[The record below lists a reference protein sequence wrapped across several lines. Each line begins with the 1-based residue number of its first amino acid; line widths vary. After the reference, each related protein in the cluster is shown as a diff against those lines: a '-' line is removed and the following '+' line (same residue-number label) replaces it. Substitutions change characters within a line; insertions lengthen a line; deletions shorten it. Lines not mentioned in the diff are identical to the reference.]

1 MDSINETKK
10 ECSTMAPTF
19 PLARF
24 CYLGFYRVYYPFG
37 NIPAEDLLENCVD
50 ILQPS
55 VLVLGCGDLRSCFYT
70 LWKNFDSSISTA
82 PRKFDGAFFTL
93 NDYSAAILARNIVFL
108 HLCLQLPDD
117 CAEKKNWLCA
127 MWAIWYCHELYPHHL
142 VILDA
147 SLKTL
152 LTFSESTERWCRE
165 DNPLHQLVRFT
176 SSVSLSEVADVWKM
190 WLNKGVSIVSV
201 RNMHESRNRLQSQ
214 SINDI
219 SEYCTNLSKTHT
231 RVHGDEDEE
240 LARKGAAR
248 ASEVRSYLEV
258 GSCYAEHVVDLD
270 LPKKSK
276 SKVNPTMYERQDG
289 EYTCYYGL
297 IPFECYYNT
306 IEVSPHFMKSNGVA
320 IPYDVIVPSASFK
333 SKPFLANSFQ
343 QFSMWIQS
351 SSRVLKDKEITIS
364 FTFDSQD
371 AITFCQQQI
380 QHNWKQFSHS
390 LTEEDRCTLYK
401 YDIITTSNLMDH
413 ISPSN
418 LILACV
424 PLLEDSGLLTT
435 TSMCC
440 KNCTNTGEEL
450 LNLCF
455 GFDSQLFPV
464 ILGVRC
470 ISHEGSDC
478 SNSIMINPSPPDM
491 SHMLQCLPHVR
502 TFAWVK
508 VSNAQKLVSSQ
519 LPCVE
524 DGNITEALVNLVGS
538 CTYALLN
545 NGPGMSK
552 TIFSHNGIETAMGIL
567 DQFICL
573 AGKAT
578 AGYSF
583 WEPLC
588 TALKR
593 VVTPFLHCLQT
604 QLLLHDIHAHLTI
617 SEENCPVCQ
626 KEPLAS
632 TLGFFGAK
640 INKEVIFGNHFFV
653 AFLHQ
658 NSFEDS
664 TFLQNEALEGRDV
677 HVFDCFDAIS
687 STDILQLKF
696 FAPLMFVQKAY
707 RVTIAMVHRTK
718 LLNHLTT
725 VVSAELKDIQ
735 TPWTQY
741 AFCPIEKPSQPDS
754 IVFGTVTSH
763 ICDGYK
769 SETEM
774 CLSEAT
780 LEALSTARLN
790 KDRISSREIRLYC
803 NSLSFQ
809 LNFSYPINY
818 DSLKIKLS
826 KSKGFLTVSCQR
838 QRYSLEEERPCFI
851 VSPDHH
857 LSIVPAS
864 LNMQVMLSQSYM
876 QMTREESHLLEI
888 SSHPTQLSSV
898 LMVKGFLQTFFE
910 CAMSNSFFSIYIPF
924 PKNIHC
930 LIVVNEILFDYQH
943 KTPAIDLAF
952 CFVDDFDRLDIMNKW
967 ESVSHSSKVRSLPL
981 IQGGLEFLKKVL
993 AYFSQRTNGTLLS
1006 AGNTSKYAILQKF
1019 QLNHAFTRCV
1029 LYLLLCDPD
1038 VKLYASGDPKGST
1051 TADILPKIGG
1061 VCCACC
1067 NKLTFTAKKCG
1078 RCVQVNYCSKRCQI
1092 KHWKSHKSRC
1102 IQAAKH
1108 QCTFCKERLVSS
1120 RKNTNCTCVGIQYC
1134 SMDCQSKHWPEHLKT
1149 CEGVKAAKDDQK
1161 SAKPECSFC
1170 HQSHSCMKKCTR
1182 CGQVQYCDRD
1192 CQRNHWPEHKK
1203 VCIES
1208 QTTSGKLP
1216 TPCSYCNKSP
1226 LHLRKCTWCGKV
1238 QYCNRDCQAKDW
1250 PEHKKVCTDAMKLQ
1264 SCDTSKH
1271 TSVDHLLKCAFCKK
1285 LSDNL
1290 KNCSRC
1296 GKVQYCD
1303 RDCQTRHWPK
1313 HKKVCTDTM
1322 KLQSCDTSK
1331 NTSVDHLLK
1340 CAFCKK
1346 LSDNLKNCS
1355 RCGRVQY
1362 CNRDC
1367 QAKDWPEH
1375 KKVCTD
1381 AMKLQSCISMQ
1392 ASGDPLLKCVFCKK
1406 LSDNLKNCSRCGKVQ
1421 YCDQDCQ
1428 MRHWPEH
1435 KKVCVESVSITSNEF
1450 SQIKCAYCKK
1460 ASFILKKCTK
1470 CEAVQYSSQNCLQN
1484 HLPEHKDACKYIT
1497 EMDEIR
1503 QPSCAFC
1510 GSYLKK
1516 LFNCT
1521 KCGKVKYCGKE
1532 CQSKHWKKHK
1542 AMCT

>member
-1 MDSINETKK
+1 MDSINEIKK

-24 CYLGFYRVYYPFG
+24 CYFEFDRLYYPFG

-50 ILQPS
+50 TVQPS

-82 PRKFDGAFFTL
+82 PRKFDGVFFTL
-93 NDYSAAILARNIVFL
+93 NDYNAAILARNIVFL

-117 CAEKKNWLCA
+117 RAEKKNWLCA
-127 MWAIWYCHELYPHHL
+127 IWAIWYCHKLYPHHL
-142 VILDA
+142 DILDA

-152 LTFSESTERWCRE
+152 LTFSESTECWCRK

-176 SSVSLSEVADVWKM
+176 SSICLSEVADVWTM

-201 RNMHESRNRLQSQ
+201 RNMHESRNRLVSQ

-219 SEYCTNLSKTHT
+219 SEYCTNFSKIYTC
-231 RVHGDEDEE
+231 VHGDEDDV

-248 ASEVRSYLEV
+248 APEVRSYLEV

-270 LPKKSK
+270 LPKESK
-276 SKVNPTMYERQDG
+276 SKVNLTMYERQDG
-289 EYTCYYGL
+289 VYTCHYGL
-297 IPFECYYNT
+297 MPFQGYYNT
-306 IEVSPHFMKSNGVA
+306 IEFSPHFMKSNGVA

-343 QFSMWIQS
+343 QFSMWIES

-371 AITFCQQQI
+371 AITFCQQQM
-380 QHNWKQFSHS
+380 QQNQKQFSHS
-390 LTEEDRCTLYK
+390 LTEKELDKRTLYK

-413 ISPSN
+413 VSPSN

-440 KNCTNTGEEL
+440 KKCTNTGEEL

-455 GFDSQLFPV
+455 GFNSQLFPV

-470 ISHEGSDC
+470 ISHEGSNC
-478 SNSIMINPSPPDM
+478 SNSVMINPSPPDM
-491 SHMLQCLPHVR
+491 SHMLQGLPHVR

-508 VSNAQKLVSSQ
+508 VSNAQKLISSQ

-524 DGNITEALVNLVGS
+524 DGNITEALVNMVGS

-545 NGPGMSK
+545 YGPGMSK
-552 TIFSHNGIETAMGIL
+552 SILSCNGIETAMGIL

-573 AGKAT
+573 SGKVT
-578 AGYSF
+578 AGYSY

-593 VVTPFLHCLQT
+593 VATPFLHCLQT
-604 QLLLHDIHAHLTI
+604 QLLLHDIHAHLTV

-632 TLGFFGAK
+632 TLGFFGAQ
-640 INKEVIFGNHFFV
+640 INKKDISGGTPFFV

-658 NSFEDS
+658 HSSKDS

-677 HVFDCFDAIS
+677 HVFDCFDVIS

-707 RVTIAMVHRTK
+707 RVTITMVRRTIQ
-718 LLNHLTT
+718 LNHLTT

-754 IVFGTVTSH
+754 ILFGTVTSH
-763 ICDGYK
+763 VCDGYK

-774 CLSEAT
+774 CLSKAT
-780 LEALSTARLN
+780 LEVLSTVKLN
-790 KDRISSREIRLYC
+790 TDRISSREIKLYC

-809 LNFSYPINY
+809 LSFSYPIDY
-818 DSLKIKLS
+818 DSLYIKLS
-826 KSKGFLTVSCQR
+826 KSKGFLTVSCRR

-864 LNMQVMLSQSYM
+864 LNMRVMLSQSCM
-876 QMTREESHLLEI
+876 QMTREESHLLET
-888 SSHPTQLSSV
+888 SHPTQLSPA
-898 LMVKGFLQTFFE
+898 LIVKRFLHAFFE
-910 CAMSNSFFSIYIPF
+910 CSMNNSFFTIPF
-924 PKNIHC
+924 PKKNIHC

-952 CFVDDFDRLDIMNKW
+952 CFVDDYDRLDIINKW
-967 ESVSHSSKVRSLPL
+967 ESVSRSSKVRSLPL
-981 IQGGLEFLKKVL
+981 IQAGLECLKKVL

-1006 AGNTSKYAILQKF
+1006 VGSTSKYAILQKF
-1019 QLNHAFTRCV
+1019 QLDHAFTRCV

-1038 VKLYASGDPKGST
+1038 VKLYPSGDVLGLT
-1051 TADILPKIGG
+1051 TPNFLPITGG

-1067 NKLTFTAKKCG
+1067 NKLTFTAKKCES
-1078 RCVQVNYCSKRCQI
+1078 CVQVNYCSKRCQS

-1102 IQAAKH
+1102 IQVAKR
-1108 QCTFCKERLVSS
+1108 QCTFCKKWLVSS

-1134 SMDCQSKHWPEHLKT
+1134 SMDCESKHWPEHLKT
-1149 CEGVKAAKDDQK
+1149 CESVKAVKDDQT
-1161 SAKPECSFC
+1161 EC
-1170 HQSHSCMKKCTR
+1170 KI
-1182 CGQVQYCDRD
+1182 
-1192 CQRNHWPEHKK
+1192 N
-1203 VCIES
+1203 
-1208 QTTSGKLP
+1208 
-1216 TPCSYCNKSP
+1216 
-1226 LHLRKCTWCGKV
+1226 
-1238 QYCNRDCQAKDW
+1238 
-1250 PEHKKVCTDAMKLQ
+1250 
-1264 SCDTSKH
+1264 
-1271 TSVDHLLKCAFCKK
+1271 
-1285 LSDNL
+1285 
-1290 KNCSRC
+1290 
-1296 GKVQYCD
+1296 
-1303 RDCQTRHWPK
+1303 
-1313 HKKVCTDTM
+1313 
-1322 KLQSCDTSK
+1322 
-1331 NTSVDHLLK
+1331 
-1340 CAFCKK
+1340 
-1346 LSDNLKNCS
+1346 
-1355 RCGRVQY
+1355 
-1362 CNRDC
+1362 
-1367 QAKDWPEH
+1367 
-1375 KKVCTD
+1375 
-1381 AMKLQSCISMQ
+1381 
-1392 ASGDPLLKCVFCKK
+1392 
-1406 LSDNLKNCSRCGKVQ
+1406 
-1421 YCDQDCQ
+1421 
-1428 MRHWPEH
+1428 
-1435 KKVCVESVSITSNEF
+1435 
-1450 SQIKCAYCKK
+1450 
-1460 ASFILKKCTK
+1460 
-1470 CEAVQYSSQNCLQN
+1470 
-1484 HLPEHKDACKYIT
+1484 
-1497 EMDEIR
+1497 
-1503 QPSCAFC
+1503 
-1510 GSYLKK
+1510 
-1516 LFNCT
+1516 
-1521 KCGKVKYCGKE
+1521 
-1532 CQSKHWKKHK
+1532 
-1542 AMCT
+1542 

>member
-1 MDSINETKK
+1 MDSISETKK
-10 ECSTMAPTF
+10 ERSTMAPTF

-24 CYLGFYRVYYPFG
+24 RYFGLYRVYYPFG
-37 NIPAEDLLENCVD
+37 NTPAEDLLENCVD
-50 ILQPS
+50 TLQPS

-70 LWKNFDSSISTA
+70 LWKIFDSSISTA
-82 PRKFDGAFFTL
+82 PKKFDGAFFTL
-93 NDYSAAILARNIVFL
+93 NDYNAAILARNIVFL
-108 HLCLQLPDD
+108 HLCFQLPDD
-117 CAEKKNWLCA
+117 HAEKKNWLCA

-142 VILDA
+142 NILDA

-152 LTFSESTERWCRE
+152 LTFSESTERWCRK
-165 DNPLHQLVRFT
+165 DNPLHRLVQFT
-176 SSVSLSEVADVWKM
+176 SPICLSEVADVWTM
-190 WLNKGVSIVSV
+190 WLNKGVSTVSV
-201 RNMHESRNRLQSQ
+201 RNMYESRNQLLSH
-214 SINDI
+214 SIIDI
-219 SEYCTNLSKTHT
+219 SEYCTNLSKIYS
-231 RVHGDEDEE
+231 RVHGDEDEVV
-240 LARKGAAR
+240 ARKGAAR
-248 ASEVRSYLEV
+248 APEVRSYLEV
-258 GSCYAEHVVDLD
+258 GSCYAEDVVDLD

-276 SKVNPTMYERQDG
+276 SKVNLTMYERQDG
-289 EYTCYYGL
+289 EYTCHYGL
-297 IPFECYYNT
+297 MPFQGYYST
-306 IEVSPHFMKSNGVA
+306 IEFSPHFMNSNGVA

-371 AITFCQQQI
+371 AITFCQQQM

-401 YDIITTSNLMDH
+401 YDIITTSNLMDYV
-413 ISPSN
+413 SPSN
-418 LILACV
+418 LVLACV
-424 PLLEDSGLLTT
+424 PLLEDGGLLTT
-435 TSMCC
+435 MSMIC

-455 GFDSQLFPV
+455 GFNSQLFPV
-464 ILGVRC
+464 ILWVRC

-478 SNSIMINPSPPDM
+478 SNSVMIKPSPPDM
-491 SHMLQCLPHVR
+491 SHKCQGLPHVR

-508 VSNAQKLVSSQ
+508 VSNAQKLISSQ
-519 LPCVE
+519 LRCVE
-524 DGNITEALVNLVGS
+524 DGNITEALVNMVGS

-545 NGPGMSK
+545 YGPGKSQS
-552 TIFSHNGIETAMGIL
+552 ILSHNGIETAMGIL

-573 AGKAT
+573 SGKAT
-578 AGYSF
+578 GGYSY

-604 QLLLHDIHAHLTI
+604 QLLLHDIHAHLSI

-632 TLGFFGAK
+632 TLGFFGAE
-640 INKEVIFGNHFFV
+640 INKKDIPGGTPYFM

-658 NSFEDS
+658 HSSKDS

-677 HVFDCFDAIS
+677 HVFDCFDVIS

-707 RVTIAMVHRTK
+707 RVTITMVHRTK

-741 AFCPIEKPSQPDS
+741 AFCHNIEKPSQPDS
-754 IVFGTVTSH
+754 ILFGTVTSH
-763 ICDGYK
+763 VCDGYK

-774 CLSEAT
+774 CLSKAT

-790 KDRISSREIRLYC
+790 TDRISSHVVRLYC

-809 LNFSYPINY
+809 LSFSYPIDH

-838 QRYSLEEERPCFI
+838 QCYSLEEERPCFI

-876 QMTREESHLLEI
+876 QMTREESHLLETL
-888 SSHPTQLSSV
+888 HPTQLSPA
-898 LMVKGFLQTFFE
+898 LMVKQFLQTFFE
-910 CAMSNSFFSIYIPF
+910 CAMSNSFFIIPL
-924 PKNIHC
+924 PKDIHC

-952 CFVDDFDRLDIMNKW
+952 CFVDDFDRLDIIKKW
-967 ESVSHSSKVRSLPL
+967 ESVSRSSKVRSVPL
-981 IQGGLEFLKKVL
+981 IQEGLEFLKKVL

-1006 AGNTSKYAILQKF
+1006 AGSTSKYAILQKF
-1019 QLNHAFTRCV
+1019 QLDHAFTRCV

-1038 VKLYASGDPKGST
+1038 VKLYASGDPFGLT
-1051 TADILPKIGG
+1051 TADLLPKTGG

-1092 KHWKSHKSRC
+1092 KHWKSHKSWC

-1108 QCTFCKERLVSS
+1108 HYPQCTFCKEKLVSFK
-1120 RKNTNCTCVGIQYC
+1120 KNTNCTCVGIQYC

-1149 CEGVKAAKDDQK
+1149 CVSEGVKAAKDDQK
-1161 SAKPECSFC
+1161 SAKHECSFC
-1170 HQSHSCMKKCTR
+1170 HQSHSCTKKCTG
-1182 CGQVQYCDRD
+1182 CGLVQYCDRD
-1192 CQRNHWPEHKK
+1192 CQRKHWPEHKK

-1216 TPCSYCNKSP
+1216 TPCSYCNKSS
-1226 LHLRKCTWCGKV
+1226 LHLRKCRWCGKV

-1264 SCDTSKH
+1264 SCKH
-1271 TSVDHLLKCAFCKK
+1271 SSGDPLLKCAFCKK

-1290 KNCSRC
+1290 NSNCSRC
-1296 GKVQYCD
+1296 GRVQYCNH
-1303 RDCQTRHWPK
+1303 DCQAKDWPE
-1313 HKKVCTDTM
+1313 HKKVCIDAM
-1322 KLQSCDTSK
+1322 KLQSSDTSK
-1331 NTSVDHLLK
+1331 HSSSDPLLK

-1346 LSDNLKNCS
+1346 LSDNLNSNCS

-1381 AMKLQSCISMQ
+1381 AMKLDTSKHS
-1392 ASGDPLLKCVFCKK
+1392 SSDPLLKCAFCKK
-1406 LSDNLKNCSRCGKVQ
+1406 LSDNLNSNCSRCGRVQ
-1421 YCDQDCQ
+1421 YCNRDCQ
-1428 MRHWPEH
+1428 AKAWPEH
-1435 KKVCVESVSITSNEF
+1435 KKVCMESVSIKSNEF

-1460 ASFILKKCTK
+1460 ASFTLKKCTK
-1470 CEAVQYSSQNCLQN
+1470 CEAVQYCSQDCLQN
-1484 HLPEHKDACKYIT
+1484 HLPEHKDACT
-1497 EMDEIR
+1497 
-1503 QPSCAFC
+1503 P
-1510 GSYLKK
+1510 LKIGCYK
-1516 LFNCT
+1516 TPFDII
-1521 KCGKVKYCGKE
+1521 
-1532 CQSKHWKKHK
+1532 
-1542 AMCT
+1542 